1 MSRVIVRRGIVRRG
15 IVRRGIVRRGIVR
28 TGAALAI
35 SATLHSILN
44 VALLRRP
51 PADPEPL
58 RFDVSVLIPA
68 RDEQRD
74 LPGCLE
80 SVLAQAMLDHGDSA
94 RIEVIVVDDGS
105 HDSTAAVAAAFAGVR
120 VLTGAAL
127 PEGWLGK
134 PHACAQLAAAARPSS
149 ELLVFLDADVRLA
162 PKAITAAVELMTRAG
177 LDFVSPY
184 PRQLTI
190 TVTERL
196 IQPLLQWSWLT
207 TLPLRV
213 AERSSRLSMAT
224 ANGQFLLVRRDAYE
238 RAGGHAA
245 VRGHVLE
252 DVELA
257 RRLRS
262 TGHRG
267 GMADGSTL
275 ARCRMYHDWG
285 QLRDGYG
292 KSLWA
297 AFGSPT
303 GAAAVLGVLTLAYVV
318 PPLAAL
324 GGSRA
329 GLAGYLA
336 AVLGR
341 AVTGRATGA
350 RVCPDA
356 AAHPVSVLALALL
369 TARSLRAARR
379 GTLTWRGRP
388 IPAERAH

>member
-1 MSRVIVRRGIVRRG
+1 MSRVTGCG
-15 IVRRGIVRRGIVR
+15 LIVR
-28 TGAALAI
+28 TGAALAFG
-35 SATLHSILN
+35 ATVHSILN

-51 PADPEPL
+51 PVDPEPL
-58 RFDVSVLIPA
+58 GSDVSVLIPA
-68 RDEQRD
+68 RDEERA

-80 SVLAQAMLDHGDSA
+80 SVLAQRDRD
-94 RIEVIVVDDGS
+94 RIEVIVFDDS
-105 HDSTAAVAAAFAGVR
+105 SSDSTAAIAAAFTDGVAD
-120 VLTGAAL
+120 VHVITGAAL
-127 PEGWLGK
+127 PDGWLGK
-134 PHACAQLAAAARPSS
+134 PHACAQLALAARPSS
-149 ELLVFLDADVRLA
+149 EVLVFLDADVRLA
-162 PKAITAAVELMTRAG
+162 PRAIAAAVELMIRAG

-184 PRQLTI
+184 PRQIAT
-190 TVTERL
+190 TPAERL

-213 AERSSRLSMAT
+213 AERSSRLSLAT

-245 VRGHVLE
+245 VRGRVLE
-252 DVELA
+252 DIELA

-267 GMADGSTL
+267 GMVDGSTL
-275 ARCRMYHDWG
+275 ANCRMYDGWR

-297 AFGSPT
+297 AFGSLPRT
-303 GAAAVLGVLTLAYVV
+303 VAVLCALLLAYVV

-324 GGSRA
+324 RGSRA
-329 GLAGYLA
+329 GMIGYLA

-341 AVTGRATGA
+341 AVTGRATRA
-350 RVCPDA
+350 RVWPDA
-356 AAHPVSVLALALL
+356 AAHPASVLALAVL
-369 TARSLRAARR
+369 TARSLREARR

-388 IPAERAH
+388 IPARSR